1 MQKYQFFLL
10 LFLLLNELRRPTMA
24 CTDCTRT
31 VHTHSHTQFID
42 NGLHLTLIYKHA
54 SRARAERSQK
64 YPSESS
70 QSINVM
76 GIDLELAFTKCV
88 TSLRSIRQI
97 EKRTLHKCELL
108 SRTDINLAD
117 SDSNNNNIESPCS
130 PFVVS
135 TKWMNDIF
143 ISRYN
148 PFCEVARGGRRS
160 AHPRTKAN
168 KRKRNRDRY
177 SVEAQIITTIYHY

>member
-1 MQKYQFFLL
+1 MGCVQWGGSNFQNSLTLHFILVFILFALLCGKYQFFLL
-10 LFLLLNELRRPTMA
+10 LFLLLNELRHPTMA

-31 VHTHSHTQFID
+31 VHTHIHQQFID

-88 TSLRSIRQI
+88 TSLRSIGQK

-135 TKWMNDIF
+135 TK
-143 ISRYN
+143 
-148 PFCEVARGGRRS
+148 
-160 AHPRTKAN
+160 
-168 KRKRNRDRY
+168 
-177 SVEAQIITTIYHY
+177 